1 MIKKVVQFKK
11 SDNQMEGEN
20 KKMEDVAVKA
30 NVINPKGF
38 VKMRC
43 EDKLLSNLRE
53 SGKRI
58 SSLLNISQKDID
70 RAIKEVRKDWK

>member
-1 MIKKVVQFKK
+1 MVRKVVQFKK
-11 SDNQMEGEN
+11 VNQMEGEN

-38 VKMRC
+38 VKACC
-43 EDKLLSNLRE
+43 EDKLLSNLKE

-58 SSLLNISQKDID
+58 SSLLNISQKDIN
-70 RAIKEVRKDWK
+70 RAIKEVRKDWR